1 MKNVREIKIALLVI
15 VCGGLLY
22 FGMNFLKGV
31 NIFSPVKYYVG
42 TFENV
47 RELTVQAPVYVRGYK
62 VGQVDKITY
71 DFTKEKAFDITI
83 SVDKHVQV
91 IEGSQMVLVAD
102 GLMGGKAI
110 SLEIPAVP
118 VEEDK
123 VYASG
128 SQLPTTVEAGL
139 FDKLEN
145 ELIAKLNTLLAHADS
160 LVVGIDEQLAGN
172 DIKKTLANVEQI
184 SSQLKV
190 SAQDIQKLTHAQL
203 PIVMTGAN
211 EAIVGLNEVIRDVQD
226 ADIQNTIAKVDTMV
240 GNINS
245 IVTSKEG
252 TLGLLLNDK
261 TMYQNI
267 NATIISADSLITDL
281 KAHPKRYVHFSLFGK
296 KEGSRV
302 R

>member
-22 FGMNFLKGV
+22 FGMNYLKGV
-31 NIFSPVKYYVG
+31 NLFAPVKYYVG

-62 VGQVDKITY
+62 VGQVDKIVY

-91 IEGSQMVLVAD
+91 IEGSQMVLVSD

-118 VEEDK
+118 VEKDK
-123 VYASG
+123 IYATG

-160 LVVGIDEQLAGN
+160 LVVGIDEQLTGN
-172 DIKKTLANVEQI
+172 EIKKTLANVEQI

-190 SAQDIQKLTHAQL
+190 SAHDIQKLTHEQL
-203 PIVMTGAN
+203 PGVMNGAN
-211 EAIVGLNEVIRDVQD
+211 EAIVGLNDVIRNAKD

-240 GNINS
+240 GNINTM
-245 IVTSKEG
+245 VTSKDG

-267 NATIISADSLITDL
+267 NATIVSADSLITDL

-296 KEGSRV
+296 KERSRV

>member
-22 FGMNFLKGV
+22 FGMNYLKGV
-31 NIFSPVKYYVG
+31 NLFAPVKYYVG

-62 VGQVDKITY
+62 VGQVDKIVY

-91 IEGSQMVLVAD
+91 IEGSQMVLVSD

-118 VEEDK
+118 VEKDK
-123 VYASG
+123 IYATG

-160 LVVGIDEQLAGN
+160 LVVGIDEQLTGN
-172 DIKKTLANVEQI
+172 EIKKTLANVEQI

-190 SAQDIQKLTHAQL
+190 SAHDIQQLTHEQL
-203 PIVMTGAN
+203 PGVMNGAN
-211 EAIVGLNEVIRDVQD
+211 EAIVGLNDVIRDVKE

-240 GNINS
+240 GNINTM
-245 IVTSKEG
+245 VTSKEG

-267 NATIISADSLITDL
+267 NATIVSADSLITDL

-296 KEGSRV
+296 KEGK
-302 R
+302 

>member
-22 FGMNFLKGV
+22 FGMNYLKGV
-31 NIFSPVKYYVG
+31 NLFAPVKYYVG

-62 VGQVDKITY
+62 VGQVDKIVY

-91 IEGSQMVLVAD
+91 IEGSQMVLVSD

-128 SQLPTTVEAGL
+128 SQLPTKVEAGL

-160 LVVGIDEQLAGN
+160 LVVGIDEQL
-172 DIKKTLANVEQI
+172 KKTLANVEQI

-190 SAQDIQKLTHAQL
+190 SAHDIQKLTHEQL
-203 PIVMTGAN
+203 PGVMNGAN
-211 EAIVGLNEVIRDVQD
+211 EAIVGLNDVIRDVKE

-240 GNINS
+240 GNINTM
-245 IVTSKEG
+245 VTSKDG

-267 NATIISADSLITDL
+267 NATIVSADSLITDL

-296 KEGSRV
+296 KEGK
-302 R
+302 

>member
-22 FGMNFLKGV
+22 FGMNYLKGV
-31 NIFSPVKYYVG
+31 NLFAPVKYYVG

-62 VGQVDKITY
+62 VGQVDKIVY

-91 IEGSQMVLVAD
+91 IEGSQMVLVSD

-110 SLEIPAVP
+110 SLEIPAIP
-118 VEEDK
+118 VEKDK
-123 VYASG
+123 IYATG

-160 LVVGIDEQLAGN
+160 LVVGIDEQLTGN
-172 DIKKTLANVEQI
+172 EIKKTLANVEQI

-190 SAQDIQKLTHAQL
+190 SAHDIQKLTHEQL
-203 PIVMTGAN
+203 PGVMNGAN
-211 EAIVGLNEVIRDVQD
+211 KAIVGLNDVIRDVKE

-240 GNINS
+240 GNINTM
-245 IVTSKEG
+245 VTSKDG

-267 NATIISADSLITDL
+267 NATIVSADSLITDL

-296 KEGSRV
+296 KEGK
-302 R
+302 

>member
-190 SAQDIQKLTHAQL
+190 SAQDIQKLTHEQL
-203 PIVMTGAN
+203 PSVMTSAN
-211 EAIVGLNEVIRDVQD
+211 EVIVGLNEVIRDVQD

-296 KEGSRV
+296 KEGK
-302 R
+302 

>member
-110 SLEIPAVP
+110 SLEIPAIP

-190 SAQDIQKLTHAQL
+190 SAQDIQKLTHEQL
-203 PIVMTGAN
+203 PSVMTSAN
-211 EAIVGLNEVIRDVQD
+211 EVIVGLNEVIRDVQD

-296 KEGSRV
+296 KEGK
-302 R
+302 

>member
-22 FGMNFLKGV
+22 FGMNYLKGV
-31 NIFSPVKYYVG
+31 NLFAPVKYYVG

-62 VGQVDKITY
+62 VGQVDKIVY

-91 IEGSQMVLVAD
+91 IEGSQMVLVSD

-110 SLEIPAVP
+110 SLEIPAIP
-118 VEEDK
+118 VEKDK
-123 VYASG
+123 IYATG

-145 ELIAKLNTLLAHADS
+145 ELIAKLNTLLEHADS
-160 LVVGIDEQLAGN
+160 LVVGIDEQLTGN
-172 DIKKTLANVEQI
+172 EIKKTLANVEQI

-190 SAQDIQKLTHAQL
+190 SAHDIQKLTHEQL
-203 PIVMTGAN
+203 PGVMNGAN
-211 EAIVGLNEVIRDVQD
+211 KAIVGLNDVIRDVKE

-240 GNINS
+240 GNINTM
-245 IVTSKEG
+245 VTSKEG

-267 NATIISADSLITDL
+267 NATIVSADSLITDL

-296 KEGSRV
+296 KEGK
-302 R
+302 

>member
-22 FGMNFLKGV
+22 FGMNYLKGV
-31 NIFSPVKYYVG
+31 NLFAPVKYYVG

-62 VGQVDKITY
+62 VGQVDKIVY

-91 IEGSQMVLVAD
+91 IEGSQMVLVSD

-118 VEEDK
+118 VEKDK
-123 VYASG
+123 IYATG

-160 LVVGIDEQLAGN
+160 LVVGIDEQLTGN
-172 DIKKTLANVEQI
+172 EIKKTLANVEQI

-190 SAQDIQKLTHAQL
+190 SAHDIQKLTHEQL
-203 PIVMTGAN
+203 PGVMNGAN
-211 EAIVGLNEVIRDVQD
+211 KAIVGLNDVIRDVKE

-240 GNINS
+240 GNINTM
-245 IVTSKEG
+245 VTSKDG

-267 NATIISADSLITDL
+267 NATIVSADSLITDL

-296 KEGSRV
+296 KEGK
-302 R
+302 

>member
-22 FGMNFLKGV
+22 FGMNYLKGV
-31 NIFSPVKYYVG
+31 NLFAPVRYYVG

-62 VGQVDKITY
+62 VGQVDKIVY

-91 IEGSQMVLVAD
+91 IEGSQMVLVSD

-118 VEEDK
+118 VEKDK
-123 VYASG
+123 IYATG

-160 LVVGIDEQLAGN
+160 LVVGIDEQLTGN
-172 DIKKTLANVEQI
+172 EIKKTLANVEQI

-190 SAQDIQKLTHAQL
+190 SAHDIQKLTHEQL
-203 PIVMTGAN
+203 PGVMNGAN
-211 EAIVGLNEVIRDVQD
+211 KAIVGLNDVIRDVKE
-226 ADIQNTIAKVDTMV
+226 ADIQTTIAKVDTMV
-240 GNINS
+240 GNINTM
-245 IVTSKEG
+245 VTSKDG

-267 NATIISADSLITDL
+267 NATIVSADSLITDL

-296 KEGSRV
+296 KEGK
-302 R
+302 

>member
-1 MKNVREIKIALLVI
+1 MKYAREIKV
-15 VCGGLLY
+15 GLLTIICLFLLF
-22 FGMNFLKGV
+22 FGFNFLKGI
-31 NIFSPVKYYVG
+31 NIFTPTNAYQGKFVHLHGLEQQSPVYIS
-42 TFENV
+42 
-47 RELTVQAPVYVRGYK
+47 GYK
-62 VGQVDKITY
+62 VGQVDKIVY

-91 IEGSQMVLVAD
+91 IEGSQMVLVSD

-118 VEEDK
+118 VEKDK
-123 VYASG
+123 IYATG

-160 LVVGIDEQLAGN
+160 LVVGIDEQLTGN
-172 DIKKTLANVEQI
+172 EIKKTLANVEQI

-190 SAQDIQKLTHAQL
+190 SAHDIQKLTHEQL
-203 PIVMTGAN
+203 PGVMNGAN
-211 EAIVGLNEVIRDVQD
+211 EAIVGLNDVIRDVKE

-240 GNINS
+240 GNINTM
-245 IVTSKEG
+245 VTSKDG

-267 NATIISADSLITDL
+267 NATIVSADSLITDL

-296 KEGSRV
+296 KEGK
-302 R
+302 